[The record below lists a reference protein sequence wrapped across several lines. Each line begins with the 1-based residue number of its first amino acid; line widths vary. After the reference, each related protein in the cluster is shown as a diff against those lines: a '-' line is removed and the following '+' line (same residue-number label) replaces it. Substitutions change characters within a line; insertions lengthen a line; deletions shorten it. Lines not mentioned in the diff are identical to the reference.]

1 MSDAI
6 LIDSLAK
13 VYPGGFRRLPVVAVD
28 GISMKVSQGEA
39 FGFVGANGA
48 GKSTTIK
55 ILTGLLK
62 QTAGRAELFGVAC
75 TDPGARVG
83 LGYVPEN
90 PSLFDYLTPLETL
103 QIGIRMHGVSTPN
116 PNGHC
121 LEWLDRFELAQVANR
136 QIRGFSKGMCQRVVL
151 AHAMAI
157 KPRLLILDEP
167 LSGLDP
173 MGRRLV
179 VDMLADYRAQGGTV
193 FFSSHVL
200 HDVERLADRFGLIH
214 KGHLLTISSPQDLLH
229 DQADAYVVRYRC
241 PEALRLPESRRVR
254 EAEFEND
261 VRPAELSA
269 MIAAIQE
276 RGSVIEVHPSAT
288 LESIFVSVINSR
300 VEAQS
305 ADSVSLVGA
314 GT

>member
-6 LIDSLAK
+6 LIDGLRK
-13 VYPGGFRRLPVVAVD
+13 VYPGGFRRSPVVAVD
-28 GISMKVSQGEA
+28 GISMKVSEGEA

-62 QTAGRAELFGVAC
+62 QTAGRSELFGVAC

-103 QIGIRMHGVSTPN
+103 QIGTRMHGVNAPN
-116 PNGHC
+116 PKGHC

-136 QIRGFSKGMCQRVVL
+136 QIRGFSKGMCQRVAL

-157 KPRLLILDEP
+157 RPRLLILDEP

-179 VDMLADYRAQGGTV
+179 VDMLSEYRAKGGTV

-214 KGHLLTISSPQDLLH
+214 QGRLLTISSPQALLH
-229 DQADAYVVRYRC
+229 DQSDAFIVRYRC
-241 PEALRLPESRRVR
+241 PDASPLPASTRVR
-254 EAEFEND
+254 DGEFEVETVSD
-261 VRPAELSA
+261 KLRAVLADVEQRGQLVEVRPSTSLETIFMRVIRDGATAVQPERRGA
-269 MIAAIQE
+269 M
-276 RGSVIEVHPSAT
+276 H
-288 LESIFVSVINSR
+288 
-300 VEAQS
+300 
-305 ADSVSLVGA
+305 
-314 GT
+314 